1 MVMKTCNEKAF
12 LASLT
17 RMNKTIIATCSALV
31 MLFLLHSCAVDK
43 VDSDSRPIKHD
54 LFTEILQEYV
64 DSNGMVDYGR
74 LQQDSAKFNVYLD
87 LLSENHPND
96 KHWTKSEQLAYWINA
111 YNAFTLQLIVRNY
124 PITSI
129 KDITPVTLPFVVSP
143 WDVKFINIE
152 GREYDLNQIEHGII
166 RAQFD
171 QPMIHF
177 GLVCA
182 AKGCPKLRTE
192 AYTAEE
198 VDAQLAE
205 QASDFV
211 NDQMKNLTGSP
222 NPKVSKIFRWYKGDF
237 TDSSSLAEYL
247 NSISDDSIASDADI
261 DYLDYNW
268 ELNAQ

>member
-1 MVMKTCNEKAF
+1 
-12 LASLT
+12 
-17 RMNKTIIATCSALV
+17 MNKTIIATCSALV